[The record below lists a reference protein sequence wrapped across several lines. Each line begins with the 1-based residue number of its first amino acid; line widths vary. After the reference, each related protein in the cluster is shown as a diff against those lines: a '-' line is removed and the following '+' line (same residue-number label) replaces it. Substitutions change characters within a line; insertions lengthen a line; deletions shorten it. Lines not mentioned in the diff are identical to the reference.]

1 MTAMNGIMRATRGPV
16 RRRSV
21 LIGAAA
27 AGVLAASG
35 LAAIAGGDA
44 AASPAVDDAQ
54 SWSAQ
59 HQVRDVSANLFESSW
74 PSVAN
79 ECRTVLGPAGY
90 GSVQVSPP
98 ADSLKRQALGDGSDT
113 VLHP

>member
-1 MTAMNGIMRATRGPV
+1 MTAINDIVRATRGPL

-21 LIGAAA
+21 VLGAAA

-35 LAAIAGGDA
+35 LAAIASSDA
-44 AASPAVDDAQ
+44 EASPAAEDAQ
-54 SWSAQ
+54 SWNAQ
-59 HQVRDVSANLFESSW
+59 HQVRDVSANLFEWSW

-79 ECRTVLGPAGY
+79 ECTTVLGPAGY

-98 ADSLKRQALGDGSDT
+98 ADSL
-113 VLHP
+113 